1 MKHLDIDN
9 QIEKIDSILNEIA
22 QNIYENRNND
32 SYYHKLEF
40 NTKQLLDHE
49 GYTKFVN
56 SDGELVSI
64 FNDLNYIKENHCLYW
79 FELENEELA
88 NNLNLELNEYRFKN
102 LKTVPPINNK
112 NKNSKVFYV
121 GIRQGGFT
129 KYNNLTNIT
138 GRICQHLGYYNKF
151 TTPGLQLFEYARNNN
166 YTITIKVVEFKKFKH
181 PKYLNIIEK
190 LVAQKLKPLCGKH

>member
-1 MKHLDIDN
+1 M
-9 QIEKIDSILNEIA
+9 
-22 QNIYENRNND
+22 
-32 SYYHKLEF
+32 
-40 NTKQLLDHE
+40 
-49 GYTKFVN
+49 
-56 SDGELVSI
+56 
-64 FNDLNYIKENHCLYW
+64 YW

-88 NNLNLELNEYRFKN
+88 NNLNLELNKYRLQN
-102 LKTVPPINNK
+102 LKTVPPTNN

-138 GRICQHLGYYNKF
+138 GRMCQHLGYYDKF
-151 TTPGLQLFEYARNNN
+151 STQGLQLYEYSRDKN

-190 LVAQKLKPLCGKH
+190 LVAKKLNPLTVRKTLIKNFKFENEKRTVTL